1 MFMEDKLTIQG
12 RMLFPEDITEIVTL
26 IDENP
31 DWSRWK
37 LSNHLSEK
45 WDWRNARGQLKDM
58 ACRSLLLK
66 LEQSGHIK
74 LPPRRRV
81 SPNRMNKKVIQP
93 VLHSTNPI
101 ECELKAL
108 RPLEIINISQTSDY
122 KLLFDFFLF
131 KYHYLSYKASVGE
144 NLKYVIMDR
153 FHRTL
158 ACVLFGAS
166 AWKVECRD
174 NYIGWDNE
182 VRECNINLI
191 TNNMRFLILPWIG
204 VKHLASHILAEV
216 SRRIR
221 SDYQNKYGHPVY
233 LLETFVEQEKFKGT
247 CYRAANWIHVGE
259 TKGRTRND
267 RYKKI
272 KVPVKDVYLLP
283 LIKNFRDYLRQHNPH
298 HGRN

>member
-1 MFMEDKLTIQG
+1 MIQG
-12 RMLFPEDITEIVTL
+12 RILCPENITEIETL

-31 DWSRWK
+31 HWSRWK
-37 LSNHLSEK
+37 LSNYLSEK

-74 LPPRRRV
+74 LPPRRCV

-93 VLHSTNPI
+93 VLHSTKPI
-101 ECELKAL
+101 ECELKTL
-108 RPLEIINISQTSDY
+108 RPLQIISISQNSDY
-122 KLLFDFFLF
+122 KLLFDFFLS
-131 KYHYLSYKASVGE
+131 KYHYLSYKSSVGE
-144 NLKYVIMDR
+144 NLKYVITDR

-174 NYIGWDNE
+174 DYIGWDKE
-182 VRECNINLI
+182 VRECNINLT
-191 TNNMRFLILPWIG
+191 TNNMRFLILPWIR

-221 SDYQNKYGHPVY
+221 SDFQHKYGHPVY

-259 TKGRTRND
+259 TKGRSRND

-272 KVPVKDVYLLP
+272 TVPVKDVYLLP
-283 LIKNFRDYLRQHNPH
+283 LTKNFREYLRQRNPH

>member
-1 MFMEDKLTIQG
+1 
-12 RMLFPEDITEIVTL
+12 
-26 IDENP
+26 
-31 DWSRWK
+31 
-37 LSNHLSEK
+37 
-45 WDWRNARGQLKDM
+45 M

-66 LEQSGHIK
+66 LEQLGHIK

-93 VLHSTNPI
+93 VLHSKKPI

-108 RPLEIINISQTSDY
+108 RPLEIINISQNSDY
-122 KLLFDFFLF
+122 KSLFDFFLF
-131 KYHYLSYKASVGE
+131 KYHYLSYKGSVGE
-144 NLKYVIMDR
+144 NLKYLIMDR
-153 FHRTL
+153 FNRTL
-158 ACVLFGAS
+158 ACILFGSS
-166 AWKVECRD
+166 AWRIESRD
-174 NYIGWDNE
+174 DYIGWDKE

-191 TNNMRFLILPWIG
+191 TNNMRFLILPWIR

-216 SRRIR
+216 SRRIS
-221 SDYQNKYGHPVY
+221 SDWQNKYGHPVY

-259 TKGRTRND
+259 TKGRSRND

-272 KVPVKDVYLLP
+272 TVPVKDVYLLP
-283 LIKNFRDYLRQHNPH
+283 LTKNFREYLRQRNPH